1 MQKKVFY
8 AIKKIMN
15 IERKNEVYV
24 GNLCC
29 MDVFINEY
37 SKRNFNTNIQLK
49 QAIREPKGLKGSTP
63 PARHNR

>member
-1 MQKKVFY
+1 
-8 AIKKIMN
+8 MN

-37 SKRNFNTNIQLK
+37 STRNFNTNI
-49 QAIREPKGLKGSTP
+49 
-63 PARHNR
+63 